1 MSFKSGLKTI
11 TVVRKME
18 GYNVRF
24 AEFIE
29 IEWNLSEIVT
39 IGDCCGAEE
48 FQKEINEH
56 SF

>member
-48 FQKEINEH
+48 FQKEINKH